1 MQAWGLKIF
10 NARFFYTVCE
20 GSIEV
25 RLLALTRGNAEK
37 EGGHLRGLSE
47 IMLEEGGRGE

>member
-37 EGGHLRGLSE
+37 GHLRGLSE